1 MASTLV
7 KNWTMDYKKMVARY
21 LKRNIEIMLEHVV
34 GEKSYGEIGAKR
46 KLSRQRICQCALSA
60 GRRLHAMT
68 PEQRRT
74 ELAPHE
80 YKGDIKAFCESA
92 AK

>member
-1 MASTLV
+1 MNY
-7 KNWTMDYKKMVARY
+7 KNMVARY
-21 LKRNIEIMLEHVV
+21 LKRNVEIMLEHVV

-60 GRRLHAMT
+60 GRRIYAMT
-68 PEQRRT
+68 PEQRRA

-80 YKGDIKAFCESA
+80 YKGEIKTFCENA
-92 AK
+92 AR